1 MMIIS
6 SCTTTTTVRHCSDYT
21 DVVNTSKGGMLIL
34 PPEVEVNTISATNIK
49 TRMYDYEV
57 YLAHLISERAAV
69 AIEKTNLRAQI
80 LHGKD
85 IRDKKLYPD
94 LKKIRHNYDENREI
108 LYRVIHLKPEDA
120 YSISNKIDSSAT
132 VFKEKTQS
140 DILVFIDYLYN
151 VKSSGAVAVSI
162 LTKALSQAFSDSRHH
177 HYDPEENGDKVVMI
191 IGFVQA
197 STGKVLWTNMC
208 VDYIPSGVNLFSS
221 MDAKQTDIYNLDRI
235 FAKILKPFMASK

>member
-1 MMIIS
+1 MIIS
-6 SCTTTTTVRHCSDYT
+6 SCTTTTTVRHCSNYT
-21 DVVNTSKGGMLIL
+21 DVVNASKGGMLIL
-34 PPEVEVNTISATNIK
+34 PPEVEVNTISATNVK
-49 TRMYDYEV
+49 TRMHDYEV
-57 YLAHLISERAAV
+57 HLAHLISERASV

-108 LYRVIHLKPEDA
+108 LYKVIHLKPENA
-120 YSISNKIDSSAT
+120 SAIENKINSSAA
-132 VFKEKTQS
+132 VFKEKTDT
-140 DILVFIDYLYN
+140 DILVFIDYLYD
-151 VKSSGAVAVSI
+151 VKSSGAIAVSI
-162 LTKALSQAFSDSRHH
+162 LTKALFGSRHY
-177 HYDPEENGDKVVMI
+177 HYDSEENGDKVVMI

-208 VDYIPSGVNLFSS
+208 VDYISSGGGLFSS

-235 FAKILKPFMASK
+235 FAKILKPFMPNK